1 MEKDRLK
8 QFVEFTSKSSEEN
21 DENEIKQSVK
31 DILRLHI
38 GDKVKSIEEL
48 WFENAGIKQDVNYYN
63 LILALIDKLYAN
75 LTENKIIVI
84 KKTAIEMVEIIN
96 KSEYWS
102 IYELIRKLFFKV
114 DPTDNNYYDIYCSV
128 CFLGFNKYSP
138 LNSLLIENLKELK
151 EYNAIINSPF
161 SQELS
166 NLNYDN
172 IDTEFL
178 ENLNEFIDSI
188 MALSPD
194 IQKNNKII
202 EKLKNSKGKSNNTQ
216 ITLDNNSSEIPNI
229 INNIQKN
236 NGNDIGHKNIQEHSQ
251 EINDDK
257 RTNND
262 TMDIPKIDNHITP
275 NKLKDNV
282 SSIELNNNII
292 NNCQTEIKTKEA
304 NDNCINAI
312 KDNISLKE
320 VNFENISN
328 NDAIIPE
335 EDNRNKCNPEDP
347 NRKVMKQLRIKSLK
361 AKL

>member
-1 MEKDRLK
+1 M
-8 QFVEFTSKSSEEN
+8 
-21 DENEIKQSVK
+21 
-31 DILRLHI
+31 
-38 GDKVKSIEEL
+38 
-48 WFENAGIKQDVNYYN
+48 
-63 LILALIDKLYAN
+63 
-75 LTENKIIVI
+75 
-84 KKTAIEMVEIIN
+84 
-96 KSEYWS
+96 
-102 IYELIRKLFFKV
+102 
-114 DPTDNNYYDIYCSV
+114 
-128 CFLGFNKYSP
+128 
-138 LNSLLIENLKELK
+138 KELR

-194 IQKNNKII
+194 IQKNNNII

-236 NGNDIGHKNIQEHSQ
+236 NGNDIDHKNIQEHSQ
-251 EINDDK
+251 EIDDDK
-257 RTNND
+257 RTKND